1 MEIQLSELIEKIKS
15 EGVQTAEQQAATII
29 GEAEKK
35 AAATVEQARKEADHI
50 VADARQTA
58 ARSEQAGKDALNQ
71 AARDLILNVQARFK
85 TLFGAL
91 VADSVRESYTGA
103 TLESAIV
110 SLVTSW
116 KGGELGD
123 LAVQLPKDQ
132 MQKLEK
138 GLRDRLAKQIEKG
151 MIIEP
156 APDLEGGFRL
166 ARKDGGAY
174 YDLSAASIAT
184 ILAEYLNPR
193 LAAQLNSAL
202 QTSRSKD

>member
-1 MEIQLSELIEKIKS
+1 MSELIEKIKS

-35 AAATVEQARKEADHI
+35 ASSTLEQARKEADHI
-50 VADARQTA
+50 VADARQKA

-85 TLFGAL
+85 TLFAAL
-91 VADSVRESYTGA
+91 IADSVRETYTAA

-110 SLVTSW
+110 SLVNSW
-116 KGGELGD
+116 KGSELGD

-151 MIIEP
+151 MTIEA

-166 ARKDGGAY
+166 AKKDGGAY

-193 LAAQLNSAL
+193 LAEQLNSAM
-202 QTSRSKD
+202 QASQSKD